1 MSSGT
6 TRQFSRRTTWYL
18 AVLLLALSVP
28 AGGAEQLTFAEA
40 INKAGRQRMLTQR
53 ITKSHCLAG
62 MIRDPFI
69 AGIQRFEAQT
79 NVAVSLFEDQLLE
92 LKAFG
97 PSVDVKIALD
107 DVATEWDAFKALAL
121 SPPTR
126 QSCKRLWELD
136 EDLLR
141 ASEKVVFL
149 LQDALGTPQ
158 ARLVNISGRQR
169 MLSQRIAK
177 LYVLRAW
184 RLAGAA
190 GGASLE
196 QARNEF
202 EGALAFLR
210 DAPEN
215 TPHIRSKLGQVGEQ
229 WVWLK
234 SALDLH
240 EAGFPIIVND
250 ASEKTL
256 RLMDNLTRLYAD
268 LRASR

>member
-1 MSSGT
+1 MGSGT
-6 TRQFSRRTTWYL
+6 TRRPTRRATWFL
-18 AVLLLALSVP
+18 AALLLALGIPTS
-28 AGGAEQLTFAEA
+28 GAAQLTYAEA
-40 INKAGRQRMLTQR
+40 INDAGRQRMLTQR

-62 MIRDPFI
+62 MVRDPFI
-69 AGIQRFEAQT
+69 AGIQQFEGQT
-79 NVAVSLFEDQLLE
+79 NAAVSLFGIQLLE
-92 LKAFG
+92 LKAFA
-97 PSVDVKIALD
+97 PNVDVKIALD
-107 DVATEWDAFKALAL
+107 DVASQWDAFKALAL
-121 SPPTR
+121 SEPTR

-141 ASEKVVFL
+141 ESEKVVFL
-149 LQDALGTPQ
+149 LQDASGTPQ

-190 GGASLE
+190 GDASLE

-202 EGALAFLR
+202 EGALAILR

-215 TPHIRSKLGQVGEQ
+215 TPLIRSTLEQIGEQ
-229 WVWLK
+229 WGWLK

-256 RLMDNLTRLYAD
+256 GLMENLTRLYEE
-268 LRASR
+268 LWASD